1 VCFLARAAPSGESV
15 RGEGLV
21 WLIGAVVF
29 ASCMPR
35 VQLYVNACNGWP
47 QFATTD
53 ILKHYPSYHPYSKSW
68 SLRPVFTYKLRL
80 ALLRP
85 PNFHCRCG
93 TAETTPPSRCFA
105 VFSQSFWALFP
116 ENCPSVPQSNDSHL
130 NVMWFDRRE
139 HNGESSGISV
149 FQDSQMIWHNIHLF
163 LINNPSLD
171 TDQYSPPAPW
181 WHVKKTLPL
190 TELQF
195 PATVT
200 TLLTRKS
207 PKLTKDGNHY
217 LYYTK
222 INSHNSTV
230 NSNKHELK

>member
-1 VCFLARAAPSGESV
+1 
-15 RGEGLV
+15 
-21 WLIGAVVF
+21 
-29 ASCMPR
+29 
-35 VQLYVNACNGWP
+35 
-47 QFATTD
+47 
-53 ILKHYPSYHPYSKSW
+53 
-68 SLRPVFTYKLRL
+68 
-80 ALLRP
+80 
-85 PNFHCRCG
+85 
-93 TAETTPPSRCFA
+93 
-105 VFSQSFWALFP
+105 
-116 ENCPSVPQSNDSHL
+116 
-130 NVMWFDRRE
+130 
-139 HNGESSGISV
+139 
-149 FQDSQMIWHNIHLF
+149 MIWHNIHLF